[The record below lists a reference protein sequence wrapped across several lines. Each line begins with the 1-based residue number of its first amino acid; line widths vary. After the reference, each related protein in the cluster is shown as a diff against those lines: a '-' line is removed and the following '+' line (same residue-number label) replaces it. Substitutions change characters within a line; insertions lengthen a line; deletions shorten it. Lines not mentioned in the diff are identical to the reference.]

1 MIQIIVIV
9 IIIIIIVIIIIIIII
24 FVIII
29 TIITVI
35 VAWMSQFETVPWKHL
50 PQTIFS
56 LQIGVYRSRKY
67 ASLAIRRKPECSYS
81 GEHGNCIEIII
92 LTQFQIDWEW

>member
-24 FVIII
+24 IIVIII

-35 VAWMSQFETVPWKHL
+35 VAWMSQFWNCTLKASSSDD
-50 PQTIFS
+50 IFTPDRS
-56 LQIGVYRSRKY
+56 LQKQKICKFS
-67 ASLAIRRKPECSYS
+67 
-81 GEHGNCIEIII
+81 N
-92 LTQFQIDWEW
+92 